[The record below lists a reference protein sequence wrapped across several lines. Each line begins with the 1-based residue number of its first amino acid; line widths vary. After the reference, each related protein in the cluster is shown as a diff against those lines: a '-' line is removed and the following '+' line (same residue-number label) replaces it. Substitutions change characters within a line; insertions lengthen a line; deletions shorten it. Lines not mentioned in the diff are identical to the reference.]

1 MLMEKKKFS
10 ELLPVFKVE
19 LELLGGHLYLASTKE
34 ASKIIASIA
43 EDRNVK
49 FAVKCNLPFED
60 EINLTEVFTRQGVPL
75 ARVGDGEK
83 SIIDTIAKADM
94 GLSGGDLAIA
104 ETGTIVIVCRK
115 DEDRLVTCLP
125 QLHVAVVPSSVLV
138 QRPTDAIPLLEETL
152 REPSPCTVSF
162 VSGPSRTADIEMK
175 QVLGVHGPHEVYVV
189 MLSDK

>member
-1 MLMEKKKFS
+1 MMDKKKFS
-10 ELLPVFKVE
+10 ELLPIFKVE
-19 LELLGGHLYLASTKE
+19 LELLGGHVNLASTKE
-34 ASKIIASIA
+34 ASEIITSIA

-49 FAVKCNLPFED
+49 LAVKCNLPFED
-60 EINLTEVFTRQGVPL
+60 EINLTEVFARKGMSL
-75 ARVGDGEK
+75 ARVGDGERN
-83 SIIDTIAKADM
+83 IIETISKADM
-94 GLSGGDLAIA
+94 GLSGATLAIA

-138 QRPTDAIPLLEETL
+138 QRPTDTIPLLEETL
-152 REPSPCTVSF
+152 RDPSPCTVSF

-175 QVLGVHGPHEVYVV
+175 QVLGVHGPHEVHVV